1 MKNLRKKGTRF
12 GGANNDINDL
22 AFAIL
27 SYDDDKTVGRF
38 TYCNKVASKIFQ
50 VPEERIIGE
59 SVMNIMPETI
69 RMNHDMFIKRFQ
81 QDGMPRIFGRV
92 RNMFV
97 KDFKDYIVPVQ
108 FYINFH
114 YSSQF
119 SYSLILHLDPIE
131 SVTYYGSSV

>member
-1 MKNLRKKGTRF
+1 
-12 GGANNDINDL
+12 
-22 AFAIL
+22 
-27 SYDDDKTVGRF
+27 
-38 TYCNKVASKIFQ
+38 
-50 VPEERIIGE
+50 
-59 SVMNIMPETI
+59 MNIMPETI
-69 RMNHDMFIKRFQ
+69 RMYHDMFIKRFQ